1 MNKELVVIDR
11 ESNTSTSNEKVDFE
25 SFNKTSYKSL
35 SKNNNNNIDFGG
47 DSFGNYNEDD
57 YYDDDYSSGNYY
69 DDSNDFDTK
78 GNVYTD
84 DFTEDY
90 PDINQL
96 YKQKL
101 YKDIRKAY
109 KKDTDDDN
117 GKNKETNNEKFTE
130 NNKNEFDDLNSKS
143 DPFPNFTNILN
154 PEEIDFEP
162 GKIIF
167 KASSPFSLKPE
178 IKDDKKFS
186 NFYFTTAIGFIIL
199 CPTFDFIFLLFFSLI
214 AIFALTI
221 IFINYL
227 IKYIK
232 YIKNHIT
239 TNYIILDYDKNLL
252 YYKSHF
258 VLDHY
263 RKLFKFEDIV
273 DIGVSYENKET
284 YKASTIYLL
293 LKNGEAFKFK
303 ESNENNFDKFYD
315 YSELAK
321 RLSIV
326 LKKHYFDNTD
336 KQKLYKSY
344 DETNIPCFTTET
356 ESSDEL
362 TLFKLD

>member
-1 MNKELVVIDR
+1 MNKELVVIDS
-11 ESNTSTSNEKVDFE
+11 ESNTSTSNENVDFE
-25 SFNKTSYKSL
+25 SFNKTNFKSL
-35 SKNNNNNIDFGG
+35 SKNNHNNIDFGG
-47 DSFGNYNEDD
+47 DSFGNYNDDDYYAEDD
-57 YYDDDYSSGNYY
+57 YSGGNYY
-69 DDSNDFDTK
+69 DDSNDFNTK

-90 PDINQL
+90 PGINQL

-117 GKNKETNNEKFTE
+117 GKDKESNNEQTTD

-143 DPFPNFTNILN
+143 DPFPNFTNNLEDIY
-154 PEEIDFEP
+154 FQP

-167 KASSPFSLKPE
+167 KAPSPFALKPE

-186 NFYFTTAIGFIIL
+186 NFYFTTAICFIIL
-199 CPTFDFIFLLFFSLI
+199 CPTFDFIFLLFFSFI

-239 TNYIILDYDKNLL
+239 TNYIILDYEKNLL
-252 YYKSHF
+252 YYTSHF
-258 VLDHY
+258 VLAHS
-263 RKLFKFEDIV
+263 RILFKFEDIV
-273 DIGVSYENKET
+273 DIGVSYENRET

-321 RLSIV
+321 KLSIV
-326 LKKHYFDNTD
+326 FKKHYFDNPH
-336 KQKLYKSY
+336 KEKLYKSN
-344 DETNIPCFTTET
+344 DPINGICFTTET
-356 ESSDEL
+356 ESSEEL